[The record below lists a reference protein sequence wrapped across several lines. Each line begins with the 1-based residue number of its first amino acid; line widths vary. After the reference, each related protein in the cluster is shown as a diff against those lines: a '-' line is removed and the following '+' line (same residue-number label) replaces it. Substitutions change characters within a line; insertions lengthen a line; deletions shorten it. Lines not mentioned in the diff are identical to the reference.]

1 MNYEDGD
8 LKRIFSR
15 TEGSCHICRNK
26 LCFNNHGKFGR
37 RGGWE
42 IEHSVPVSKGGTD
55 HLNNLYAACISCNRS
70 KGNATTRTARAE
82 HGYRKAPPS
91 KQQRA
96 RNAWAGGA
104 IGTLAMLFV
113 PPPVRLLVAVV
124 GAVTGAWIGHSADP
138 E

>member
-1 MNYEDGD
+1 MNYEDED
-8 LKRIFSR
+8 MKRIFSR
-15 TEGSCHICRNK
+15 TEGSCHICRGK
-26 LCFNNHGKFGR
+26 LCFSNHGKLGR

-82 HGYRKAPPS
+82 HGHRKAPPS
-91 KQQRA
+91 KQQRV

-113 PPPVRLLVAVV
+113 PPPVRLVVAVI